1 MVTPF
6 GDKPGFIIG
15 MNGGAMMIDNEGNIY
30 LFPSK
35 TDSDG
40 VEECDACRIEWTEDQ
55 KVKSD
60 AIIRDNGDG
69 TYDMVWASDQKAK
82 SDAGK
87 PKLTLVPRQIIF
99 DICAVREYGSA
110 KYPDGGPDNWKQVDV
125 QRYRDAL
132 YRHFMAYLDDP
143 KSIDPESGI
152 PHYMHMACNMAFI
165 CELEKEDEE

>member
-1 MVTPF
+1 MVFENEPRFVMSSTGF
-6 GDKPGFIIG
+6 GYINK
-15 MNGGAMMIDNEGNIY
+15 EGNTIM
-30 LFPSK
+30 FPS
-35 TDSDG
+35 DIGS
-40 VEECDACRIEWTEDQ
+40 DACTVERPEDQ
-55 KVKSD
+55 KAKSISD
-60 AIIRDNGDG
+60 PTIRDNGDG

-87 PKLTLVPRQIIF
+87 PKLSLVPRQIIF
-99 DICAVREYGSA
+99 DICRVREYGNA
-110 KYPDGGPDNWKQVDV
+110 KYPEGGPDNWKQVDV

-165 CELEKEDEE
+165 CELEKGDL